1 MSINPEGY
9 KYGIDP
15 TNSNPFWGEGGGG
28 GGDVNIIADATV
40 DDSTGTPSVNVEKT
54 YVDDDTKF
62 TFNFHNLKGEKGDT
76 GATGPQG
83 EAGPQGP
90 KGDTGDTG
98 AVGPQGPQ
106 GETGPQ
112 GATGPQGPQGLQGE
126 AGPQGIQGETGAT
139 GPQGAPGVGVP
150 TGGTTGQVLKKSSNA
165 DYDAE
170 WADEEGGSAVTP
182 VISAGA
188 TVDNTSGTPSVSVQ
202 KTGTD
207 AAPTFTFNFTGLKGA
222 QGATGPQ
229 GPQGVQGET
238 GATGATGA
246 TGPQGETGATGNGI
260 VSIQKTATSGLV
272 DTYTVTYTDGTT
284 DTFTV
289 TNGADGATGP
299 QGPQGTP
306 GTNGTNGTDGVTPV
320 ISATASVGSNTG
332 TPSVTVT
339 KSGTDAAPTFT
350 FAFDGLKGESGGSSD
365 HVLVNDYQIGNTSVD
380 GSAGWRYNLFS
391 SNGTSIS
398 SASRTAIGS
407 AQTSTFNMSRTC
419 SVLFGRAIEKGEIV
433 NIDIKIPVRA
443 FIPSGTTISQNNA
456 RYTSLQVLDIIMPSI
471 EVGIKLGSMSEVT
484 GYTQRKSLPWLI
496 TSLTSH
502 TVNNQEI
509 GMLDVHFKIK
519 ATTKINASDYI
530 YFYIYRQR
538 KNIEVLNLN
547 VPTGTNTSASI
558 SSSTYGANGPA
569 IICGHMSA
577 DSNSEVMT
585 ATLEV

>member
-15 TNSNPFWGEGGGG
+15 TNVNPFWGEGGGG

-40 DDSTGTPSVNVEKT
+40 DSSTGTPSVNVEKT
-54 YVDDDTKF
+54 YEGDDTKF
-62 TFNFHNLKGEKGDT
+62 TFNFHNLKGETGAT

-90 KGDTGDTG
+90 KGDTGETG
-98 AVGPQGPQ
+98 ATGPQGPQ

-126 AGPQGIQGETGAT
+126 TGPQGIQGETGAT

-150 TGGTTGQVLKKSSNA
+150 TGGTTGQVLKKNSNA
-165 DYDAE
+165 DYDTE
-170 WADEEGGSAVTP
+170 WADEEGGGAVTP

-207 AAPTFTFNFTGLKGA
+207 AAPTFTFNFTGLKGS

-238 GATGATGA
+238 GATGATGE
-246 TGPQGETGATGNGI
+246 TGPQGATGATGNGI
-260 VSIQKTATSGLV
+260 ASIQKTATSGLV

-306 GTNGTNGTDGVTPV
+306 GTNGTNGVTPV

-332 TPSVTVT
+332 TPSVNVT
-339 KSGTDAAPTFT
+339 KSGTDAAPSFAFT
-350 FAFDGLKGESGGSSD
+350 FDGLKGESGGSSE

-391 SNGTSIS
+391 SSSTSIS
-398 SASRTAIGS
+398 SASRTAIKS

-419 SVLFGRAIEKGEIV
+419 SVLFGRAIEEGEIV

-443 FIPSGTTISQNNA
+443 FIPSGTTISQSNA

-519 ATTKINASDYI
+519 ATTKINVTDSI
-530 YFYIYRQR
+530 YFYIYRQS

-547 VPTGTNTSASI
+547 VPTGTNNSTSI
-558 SSSTYGANGPA
+558 QSSTYGANGPA
-569 IICGHMSA
+569 IICGHMNA

>member
-15 TNSNPFWGEGGGG
+15 TNVNPFWGEGGG

-62 TFNFHNLKGEKGDT
+62 TFNFHGLKGET

-98 AVGPQGPQ
+98 ATGPQ

-112 GATGPQGPQGLQGE
+112 GIQGETGPQGPQG
-126 AGPQGIQGETGAT
+126 I
-139 GPQGAPGVGVP
+139 PG
-150 TGGTTGQVLKKSSNA
+150 TNGTDGT
-165 DYDAE
+165 
-170 WADEEGGSAVTP
+170 TP

-222 QGATGPQ
+222 QGETGPQ
-229 GPQGVQGET
+229 GAQGVQGET

-246 TGPQGETGATGNGI
+246 TGPQGATGNGI
-260 VSIQKTATSGLV
+260 ASIQKTATSGLV

-299 QGPQGTP
+299 QGPQGVA

-339 KSGTDAAPTFT
+339 KSGTDAAPSFA
-350 FAFDGLKGESGGSSD
+350 FAFDGLKGESGGSSE

-391 SNGTSIS
+391 SSSTSIS
-398 SASRTAIGS
+398 SASRTAIAS
-407 AQTSTFNMSRTC
+407 AQTSTFSMYRAC
-419 SVLFGRAIEKGEIV
+419 SVLFGRAIEEGEIV

-547 VPTGTNTSASI
+547 VPTGTNTSTSI

-569 IICGHMSA
+569 IICGYMSA